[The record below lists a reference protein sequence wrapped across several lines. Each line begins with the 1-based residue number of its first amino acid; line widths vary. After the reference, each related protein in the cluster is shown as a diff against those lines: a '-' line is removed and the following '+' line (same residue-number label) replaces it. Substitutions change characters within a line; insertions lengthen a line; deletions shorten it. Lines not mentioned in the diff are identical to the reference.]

1 MRNDIFTPDYKQ
13 TPYWWD
19 ETPRPVFEHSN
30 PPERADVV
38 IIGAGYTGVC
48 AAIEAARAGRDTVVI
63 DAHDAGWGCSSRN
76 GGLISTSIKPS
87 FEGLARKH
95 GERRAFD
102 ILAEGHA
109 SLAWLKDF
117 VQAEEIDCDFKA
129 SGKFFAAHNSAS
141 FKKVASRLSNQRKGL
156 EVRGHV
162 VPRSEQHREVGT
174 DSYHGGV
181 VFEDYASTDPA
192 KLHQSLLERAISA
205 GAWILPNCTAL
216 GVEDEGEAFRI
227 ATSKGMLRARDVIVA
242 TNGYTD
248 GVSPWHRRR
257 VIPIG
262 SYMIATEPLPK
273 ELMDRLMPT
282 HRAIADTRKVIYYYR
297 PSADRTRIIFGGRVT
312 GGETDTLRSG
322 ALLHRDLVQLFPELS
337 RYKVSHTWMGFIGY
351 TFDDLA
357 HVGKHKGIHYS
368 LGYCGSGVAMAS
380 YLGTRVAQQMMGKE
394 EGKTAFDGLRFQTRP
409 FYTGKPW
416 FLSAS
421 VAAFRL
427 RDRLNL

>member
-1 MRNDIFTPDYKQ
+1 MTNGVFTSDFKQ

-19 ETPRPVFEHSN
+19 ETPRPILEHSD
-30 PPERADVV
+30 PPARADVV

-48 AAIEAARAGRDTVVI
+48 AAMEVARAGRHAVVI
-63 DAHDAGWGCSSRN
+63 DAQDAGWGCSSRN
-76 GGLISTSIKPS
+76 GGLVSTSIKPG
-87 FEGLARKH
+87 FEQLARRH
-95 GERRAFD
+95 GKQRAFD
-102 ILAEGHA
+102 ILAEGHS
-109 SLAWLKDF
+109 SLAWFNDF
-117 VQAEEIDCDFKA
+117 VQAEKIDCDFRV
-129 SGKFFAAHNSAS
+129 SGKFLAAHNSAS
-141 FKKVASRLSNQRKGL
+141 FEKAAARLSNQRKGL
-156 EVRGHV
+156 EVKGHV

-181 VFEDYASTDPA
+181 VFEDHAGVDPA
-192 KLHQSLLERAISA
+192 KLHQSLLERAIAA
-205 GAWILPNCTAL
+205 GALVVPHCPAL
-216 GVEDEGEAFRI
+216 GIENEGDGFLVSTA
-227 ATSKGMLRARDVIVA
+227 KGALRARDVIIA

-262 SYMIATEPLPK
+262 SYMIATEPLPT

-282 HRAIADTRKVIYYYR
+282 HRTIGDTRKVIYYYR
-297 PSADRTRIIFGGRVT
+297 PSPDRRRIIFGGRVT
-312 GGETDTLRSG
+312 GNETDTLKSG
-322 ALLHRDLVQLFPELS
+322 PLLHRDLVQLFPELAGH
-337 RYKVSHTWMGFIGY
+337 KVSHTWMGFIGY

-380 YLGTRVAQQMMGKE
+380 YLGTRIAQQLLGKD

-421 VAAFRL
+421 VGIFRM